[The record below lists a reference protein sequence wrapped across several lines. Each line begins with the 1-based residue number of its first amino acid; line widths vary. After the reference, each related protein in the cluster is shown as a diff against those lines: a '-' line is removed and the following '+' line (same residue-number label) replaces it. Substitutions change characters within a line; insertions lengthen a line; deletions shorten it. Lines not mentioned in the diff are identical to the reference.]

1 MKRYL
6 SIALSLLLGAL
17 GVKAGVEN
25 AVTLCVENHNGE
37 VVQFALLERPIITF
51 KSTFV
56 LIKTV
61 NGAKVLKFKDIR
73 QAYFSDEETAVS
85 ELPANP
91 EQIETL
97 LNTLTLRNF
106 APNQTV
112 RIYTTGGA
120 IVRRSQ
126 TDANGT
132 LQLSTDGLRRGT
144 YIIKSGK
151 TAFKFIRP

>member
-17 GVKAGVEN
+17 GAKAGVEN

-61 NGAKVLKFKDIR
+61 NGAKVLKFKDC
-73 QAYFSDEETAVS
+73 
-85 ELPANP
+85 
-91 EQIETL
+91 L
-97 LNTLTLRNF
+97 L
-106 APNQTV
+106 
-112 RIYTTGGA
+112 YTSPSP
-120 IVRRSQ
+120 R
-126 TDANGT
+126 D
-132 LQLSTDGLRRGT
+132 
-144 YIIKSGK
+144 
-151 TAFKFIRP
+151 